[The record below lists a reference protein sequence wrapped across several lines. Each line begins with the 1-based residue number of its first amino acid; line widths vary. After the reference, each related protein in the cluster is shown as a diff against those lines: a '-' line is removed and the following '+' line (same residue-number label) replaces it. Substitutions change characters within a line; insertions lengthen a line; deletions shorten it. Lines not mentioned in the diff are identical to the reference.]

1 MNDSGI
7 VYILFVRR
15 PAQKMS
21 SNKIMNLHVRYS
33 FILCINVKKED
44 IWLLYL
50 IQKN

>member
-7 VYILFVRR
+7 VYILSVRR
-15 PAQKMS
+15 YKKKS
-21 SNKIMNLHVRYS
+21 SDKIMNLHVRYM
-33 FILCINVKKED
+33 FILCINVKRQA